1 MKYYPVLIPV
11 KEHSSRCPGKNAL
24 LLPILYKSLQKSG
37 IADKCIVLC
46 NSMEILR
53 IASQAGFNTWLEPQK
68 QVYQRDKNN
77 HIDYVSESV
86 CKSEF
91 ESMVQWKLWYLSK
104 TEREREGLY
113 NGIIFN
119 PSWCFLAPV
128 TQPLKHPYFYNTIY
142 LNEDKIRNVLTENNC
157 KVIVSTS
164 TLTDRDIFHVCYS
177 QSEGL
182 FNNLVFSKDSPHR
195 RGNLCYKKMNV
206 DGTWYFINT
215 NFLEDMT
222 FNSDPDKQ
230 NELFWNKSNMY
241 GINNNEQ
248 PLIDIDTEDDMKQLL
263 FIIEQLK

>member
-1 MKYYPVLIPV
+1 MKYYPILIPV
-11 KEHSSRCPGKNAL
+11 KEHSTRCPNKNAL

-37 IADKCIVLC
+37 IVDKCVVLC
-46 NSMEILR
+46 DSMEILR
-53 IASQAGFNTWLEPQK
+53 AANQIGFNTWLEPQK

-77 HIDYVSESV
+77 YINYISESV

-104 TEREREGLY
+104 SEKEKETLY

-119 PSWCFLAPV
+119 PSWCFLAPA

-142 LNEDKIRNVLTENNC
+142 LNEDEIQTLLKEDNC

-164 TLTDRDIFHVCYS
+164 LLTDRDIFNVCYS

-182 FNNLVFSKDSPHR
+182 FNDLVFDKDSSHR
-195 RGNLCYKKMNV
+195 RGSLCYEQMNV

-215 NFLEDMT
+215 NFLEDIVLNDT
-222 FNSDPDKQ
+222 DKQ
-230 NELFWNKSNMY
+230 NELFWNKSNIY

-248 PLIDIDTEDDMKQLL
+248 PLIDIDTEDDMKKLL